1 MDAGTTVQI
10 TMPEMGESVTEGTIL
25 EWLKAEGDP
34 VEADEGIVEV
44 STDKVDTEIPAP
56 ASGILAK
63 ILVGPDETVPTGAV
77 LGEIQ
82 VNGAAASTGNGGAP
96 EAAESDA
103 DFADESVVEVAEHGA
118 AAEADY
124 ERAAEVAGGN
134 GAPAKEEAPAA
145 APSELVDVTLQE
157 VGEAVSEGDV
167 HQRGRMGGEW
177 GEGAKGGRLRARGA
191 GGGRRPAGGAPP
203 PPEEAAE
210 GASEAALGRGH
221 GKAHP
226 RAGGHARPLHGAEP
240 RDPHGHELPHA
251 RGRHA
256 RRAPPGIEGRR
267 QEALLHS
274 RDRVGDRARRPRDAC
289 DDELVRGAGRQ
300 AVPDRPG
307 RRQPRAG
314 GRRGAP
320 GPQPLAR
327 RAGGRA
333 GRHAR

>member
-145 APSELVDVTLQE
+145 APS
-157 VGEAVSEGDV
+157 GC
-167 HQRGRMGGEW
+167 
-177 GEGAKGGRLRARGA
+177 
-191 GGGRRPAGGAPP
+191 
-203 PPEEAAE
+203 
-210 GASEAALGRGH
+210 
-221 GKAHP
+221 
-226 RAGGHARPLHGAEP
+226 
-240 RDPHGHELPHA
+240 
-251 RGRHA
+251 
-256 RRAPPGIEGRR
+256 RAPPGRRARPSRTGRR
-267 QEALLHS
+267 S
-274 RDRVGDRARRPRDAC
+274 WW
-289 DDELVRGAGRQ
+289 
-300 AVPDRPG
+300 
-307 RRQPRAG
+307 
-314 GRRGAP
+314 
-320 GPQPLAR
+320 
-327 RAGGRA
+327 
-333 GRHAR
+333 

>member
-34 VEADEGIVEV
+34 VGGGEGIVEV
-44 STDKVDTEIPAP
+44 PTGKLDTEIPAP

-145 APSELVDVTLQE
+145 APFELVDVTMPE
-157 VGEAVSEGDV
+157 MGESVSEGTVLEWLKKVGDEV
-167 HQRGRMGGEW
+167 EVDEGLVEISTDKVDAEVPSPVAGTIAEILVEPDQTVTPGTVLCRIVPGAAASRM
-177 GEGAKGGRLRARGA
+177 
-191 GGGRRPAGGAPP
+191 PAGEPGLDETRRDQTPP
-203 PPEEAAE
+203 PARAAT
-210 GASEAALGRGH
+210 GGDRGH
-221 GKAHP
+221 GSAHP
-226 RAGGHARPLHGAEP
+226 
-240 RDPHGHELPHA
+240 
-251 RGRHA
+251 
-256 RRAPPGIEGRR
+256 PPG
-267 QEALLHS
+267 A
-274 RDRVGDRARRPRDAC
+274 
-289 DDELVRGAGRQ
+289 
-300 AVPDRPG
+300 
-307 RRQPRAG
+307 
-314 GRRGAP
+314 AP
-320 GPQPLAR
+320 IAHGNR
-327 RAGGRA
+327 
-333 GRHAR
+333 

>member
-34 VEADEGIVEV
+34 VEADEGMRGA
-44 STDKVDTEIPAP
+44 SPDKAEPETPAP

-145 APSELVDVTLQE
+145 APSELVDVTLPEMGESVTEGTVLEWLKKVGDE
-157 VGEAVSEGDV
+157 VEVDEGLLEVSTDKVDAEVPSPASGVLTEILVGPDETVPTGTVLGIIDVSGGD
-167 HQRGRMGGEW
+167 
-177 GEGAKGGRLRARGA
+177 GA
-191 GGGRRPAGGAPP
+191 AP
-203 PPEEAAE
+203 
-210 GASEAALGRGH
+210 RGH
-221 GKAHP
+221 
-226 RAGGHARPLHGAEP
+226 
-240 RDPHGHELPHA
+240 DDLPT
-251 RGRHA
+251 
-256 RRAPPGIEGRR
+256 
-267 QEALLHS
+267 
-274 RDRVGDRARRPRDAC
+274 
-289 DDELVRGAGRQ
+289 
-300 AVPDRPG
+300 
-307 RRQPRAG
+307 
-314 GRRGAP
+314 
-320 GPQPLAR
+320 
-327 RAGGRA
+327 
-333 GRHAR
+333 